1 MKVKNW
7 MVTDVITITPETTV
21 EEAIQLMKKHYI
33 RHLPVV
39 ENNKLIGFITESGLR
54 PYLEPNKLNIQVK
67 EVMILDPITIDPE
80 SSIDEAA
87 KLIYKYKIGGLPVVD
102 AQKKLIG
109 IITVTDILEAFI
121 ELMGILKASSRID
134 IVPKDD
140 NLDEVLEVIKKAGG
154 KIISIGMDLNLNG
167 EKVYFI
173 RLEKIGLEKIA
184 SELEI
189 LGHKIVSMME

>member
-7 MVTDVITITPETTV
+7 MVTDVITVSPENTV
-21 EEAIQLMKKHYI
+21 EDAIQLMKKHYI
-33 RHLPVV
+33 RHLPVL
-39 ENNKLIGFITESGLR
+39 EKGKLVGFVTESNLR
-54 PYLEPNKLNIQVK
+54 PYLYPDKLGLPLR
-67 EVMILDPITIDPE
+67 EVMILNPITIDPE
-80 SSIDEAA
+80 ASIDEAA
-87 KLIYKYKIGGLPVVD
+87 RIIYKYKIGGIPVTS
-102 AQKKLIG
+102 QGKLVG

-140 NLDEVLEVIKKAGG
+140 NLDEVLEVIKKEGG
-154 KIISIGMDLNLNG
+154 KIISIGMDVNVDG

-184 SELEI
+184 SDLEV
-189 LGHKIVSMME
+189 LGHKIVSMIE